1 MNITATRNVR
11 WRNTKLKSAISG
23 LYQNLLLTFF
33 LLMEGVTF
41 WYTSEASFV
50 KHSYLMSK
58 ISVFAYFQNY
68 FFIFK
73 EHLAQRNTLVPLAP
87 TQTAHRFIAWINVPI
102 VRKGC
107 IV

>member
-1 MNITATRNVR
+1 MAKYKIKVRNF
-11 WRNTKLKSAISG
+11 WFIPKSAFDI
-23 LYQNLLLTFF
+23 FF
-33 LLMEGVTF
+33 ADG
-41 WYTSEASFV
+41 TSEASFV

-68 FFIFK
+68 FFILK

-87 TQTAHRFIAWINVPI
+87 TQTAHRFIVWINVPI